1 MTFSDLL
8 NQYITLLD
16 TTYSRLAKASGLSVS
31 AVSNYVKGE
40 REPSYESE
48 QSEKL
53 ITGILSLA
61 QKNNID
67 IDEQELRLAFQN
79 TAKNGLPIEYDVYLA
94 NLNALL
100 KALEIKG
107 RTLAKALSYDASHIS
122 KVLAGQRRPADI
134 RKFTARVASY
144 VAQYYTAEQEI
155 NAIAALMGV
164 DAKDIQNPRER
175 CAMVAE
181 WLGTNMSLERS
192 DPVSGFLDKMDTF
205 HLDDYIQAVHFDDI
219 KMPSVPFH
227 LPGTKHYYGLKE
239 MMDAE
244 LDFMKATVLSKSMK
258 DCILYSDMPMTEM
271 AKDAEF
277 PKKWMFGRAMML
289 KKGLHLHIIHDV
301 NRPFYEMMLGLESYI
316 PMYMTGLISPHYLTD
331 SQGAVFNH
339 LLYVSGVAALEGNAV
354 AGHHASG
361 KYTLYKS
368 KDDVQ
373 HFRARAEQLLKK
385 SKPLMDI
392 YRSDRKEEF
401 AEQLKVLWQ
410 EGDRRVVS
418 CSLPL
423 CTIDETLLEQ
433 ILDHNSLSSTDK
445 EQIRRYRAEYLSIT
459 EKLLADYKITLVLPL
474 LSEEQFA
481 QTPLNLALS
490 ELFIETDVACRYEE
504 YAAHLEQ
511 TKAFAEAFPNL
522 TVEFDPVL
530 GIPQYFL
537 HSDRQQACDRI
548 QKQISDHSFCDPS
561 PQNGAGVSKLHPP
574 LAPPNTPDLLLIDCI
589 SKK

>member
-1 MTFSDLL
+1 MTFSELL
-8 NQYITLLD
+8 SQYITLLD

-31 AVSNYVKGE
+31 AVSNYVKGS

-48 QSEKL
+48 QAEKL
-53 ITGILSLA
+53 ISGILILA
-61 QKNNID
+61 EEKNFEVD
-67 IDEQELRLAFQN
+67 AQELRLAFQS
-79 TAKNGLPIEYDVYLA
+79 TAKNGLPIEYDVYLY

-100 KALEIKG
+100 KTLEIKG
-107 RTLAKALSYDASHIS
+107 STLAKALNYDASHIS

-134 RKFTARVASY
+134 GKFTARVASY
-144 VAQYYTAEQEI
+144 VTQFYGSEQEI
-155 NAIAALMGV
+155 AAIAALMGV

-175 CAMVAE
+175 CAVVTE
-181 WLGTNMSLERS
+181 WLGTNMSPDRS
-192 DPVSGFLDKMDTF
+192 DPVSGFLDKMNTF
-205 HLDDYIQAVHFDDI
+205 HLDDYIQTVHFDNI
-219 KMPSVPFH
+219 KMPVVPFQ

-244 LDFMKATVLSKSMK
+244 LDFMKATVLSKSKK

-289 KKGLHLHIIHDV
+289 KKGLRLNIIHDV

-316 PMYMTGLISPHYLTD
+316 PMYMTGLISPYYLTE
-331 SQGAVFNH
+331 SQGGVFNH
-339 LLYVSGVAALEGNAV
+339 LLYVSGAAALEGNAI
-354 AGHHASG
+354 AGHHAAG

-373 HFRARAEQLLKK
+373 HFRTRAEHLLKK

-401 AEQLKVLWQ
+401 AVQLKALWQ
-410 EGDRRVVS
+410 EGDRRAVN

-423 CTIDETLLEQ
+423 YTIEEPLLEQ
-433 ILDHNSLSSTDK
+433 ILAHSALGSADK
-445 EQIRRYRAEYLSIT
+445 EQIRRYRADYLDMT
-459 EKLLADYKITLVLPL
+459 KNLLAENKITLVVPL

-490 ELFIETDVACRYEE
+490 DLFIDADVAYTYAE

-511 TKAFAEAFPNL
+511 TKAFAGAFPNL
-522 TVEFDPVL
+522 TVEFDPE
-530 GIPQYFL
+530 PAF
-537 HSDRQQACDRI
+537 RN
-548 QKQISDHSFCDPS
+548 ISYTVIGSKHVI
-561 PQNGAGVSKLHPP
+561 VSKNKFPTIHFVIHHRKMVQAFQSFIPP
-574 LAPPNTPDLLLIDCI
+574 LTPPDSRRIFY
-589 SKK
+589 

>member
-67 IDEQELRLAFQN
+67 IDEQELRIAFQN

-134 RKFTARVASY
+134 RKFTARAASY

-339 LLYVSGVAALEGNAV
+339 LLYVSGAAALEGNAV
-354 AGHHASG
+354 AGHHSAG

-410 EGDRRVVS
+410 EGDRRVVG

-522 TVEFDPVL
+522 TVEFDPV
-530 GIPQYFL
+530 PAF
-537 HSDRQQACDRI
+537 RN
-548 QKQISDHSFCDPS
+548 ISYTVIGNKHVI
-561 PQNGAGVSKLHPP
+561 VSKNKCPTIHFVIHHRKMVQAFQSFIPP
-574 LAPPNTPDLLLIDCI
+574 LAPPNTRRIFY
-589 SKK
+589 

>member
-1 MTFSDLL
+1 MTFSELL
-8 NQYITLLD
+8 NQYITMLG

-31 AVSNYVKGE
+31 AVSNYVRGE

-53 ITGILSLA
+53 IKGILSLA
-61 QKNNID
+61 EENGVE
-67 IDEQELRLAFQN
+67 IDEQELRLAFQSA
-79 TAKNGLPIEYDVYLA
+79 AKNGMPIEYDVYLA

-100 KALEIKG
+100 RTLEIKG
-107 RTLAKALSYDASHIS
+107 STLAKALSYDASHIS
-122 KVLAGQRRPADI
+122 KVLAGQRKPADI
-134 RKFTARVASY
+134 GKFNSRAASY
-144 VAQYYTAEQEI
+144 MAQYYTSEQEI
-155 NAIAALMGV
+155 NAIAALMDV

-175 CAMVAE
+175 CAVVAE

-192 DPVSGFLDKMDTF
+192 EPVSGFLDKMDAF
-205 HLDDYIQAVHFDDI
+205 HLDDYIQTVHFDDI
-219 KMPSVPFH
+219 KMPTVPFQ

-289 KKGLHLHIIHDV
+289 KKGLRLHIIHDV
-301 NRPFYEMMLGLESYI
+301 NRPFYEMMLGLESNI
-316 PMYMTGLISPHYLTD
+316 PMYMTGLISPHYLSD

-339 LLYVSGVAALEGNAV
+339 LLYVSGAAALEGSAI
-354 AGHHASG
+354 AGHHAAG

-373 HFRARAEQLLKK
+373 HFRTRAEHLLKK

-392 YRSDRKEEF
+392 YRSDRKDEF
-401 AEQLKVLWQ
+401 AEQLKALWQ
-410 EGDRRVVS
+410 EDDRRVVS

-423 CTIDETLLEQ
+423 FTVDEALLEQ
-433 ILDHNSLSSTDK
+433 ILEHNSLSGSDK
-445 EQIRRYRAEYLSIT
+445 EQIRNYRACYLEIT
-459 EKLLADYKITLVLPL
+459 EKLLAEYKMTLVLPL
-474 LSEEQFA
+474 FSEEQFK

-490 ELFIETDVACRYEE
+490 DIFMETDVAYRYEE

-511 TKAFAEAFPNL
+511 TKAFAEKFTNL
-522 TVEFDPVL
+522 TVEFDPE
-530 GIPQYFL
+530 PPF
-537 HSDRQQACDRI
+537 RN
-548 QKQISDHSFCDPS
+548 ISYAVIGSKHVI
-561 PQNGAGVSKLHPP
+561 VSKNKYPTIHFVIHHRKMVQAFQSFMPP
-574 LAPPNTPDLLLIDCI
+574 LAPPDSQRIFY
-589 SKK
+589 

>member
-53 ITGILSLA
+53 IMGILSLA

-67 IDEQELRLAFQN
+67 IDEQELRIAFQN

-134 RKFTARVASY
+134 RKFTVRAASY

-301 NRPFYEMMLGLESYI
+301 NRPFYEMMLGLE
-316 PMYMTGLISPHYLTD
+316 
-331 SQGAVFNH
+331 
-339 LLYVSGVAALEGNAV
+339 
-354 AGHHASG
+354 
-361 KYTLYKS
+361 
-368 KDDVQ
+368 
-373 HFRARAEQLLKK
+373 
-385 SKPLMDI
+385 
-392 YRSDRKEEF
+392 
-401 AEQLKVLWQ
+401 
-410 EGDRRVVS
+410 
-418 CSLPL
+418 
-423 CTIDETLLEQ
+423 
-433 ILDHNSLSSTDK
+433 
-445 EQIRRYRAEYLSIT
+445 
-459 EKLLADYKITLVLPL
+459 LV
-474 LSEEQFA
+474 
-481 QTPLNLALS
+481 
-490 ELFIETDVACRYEE
+490 I
-504 YAAHLEQ
+504 
-511 TKAFAEAFPNL
+511 TKAN
-522 TVEFDPVL
+522 
-530 GIPQYFL
+530 GI
-537 HSDRQQACDRI
+537 
-548 QKQISDHSFCDPS
+548 
-561 PQNGAGVSKLHPP
+561 
-574 LAPPNTPDLLLIDCI
+574 
-589 SKK
+589 